1 MTSCTPVAIEMG
13 TETAQ
18 PNRGREECSVSGF
31 LDVRVVEWGVI
42 QAIIRENTVSLTL
55 GFAYPEGVM

>member
-18 PNRGREECSVSGF
+18 PNRGREESSVSGF
-31 LDVRVVEWGVI
+31 LDVRVAEWGVI
-42 QAIIRENTVSLTL
+42 QAIIRENTVSLTIGL
-55 GFAYPEGVM
+55 CLP

>member
-13 TETAQ
+13 METAQ
-18 PNRGREECSVSGF
+18 PNRGREESSVSGF

-42 QAIIRENTVSLTL
+42 QAIIRENTVSLTIGL
-55 GFAYPEGVM
+55 CLP

>member
-31 LDVRVVEWGVI
+31 LDIRVVEWGVI
-42 QAIIRENTVSLTL
+42 QAIIRENTVSLTIGL
-55 GFAYPEGVM
+55 CLP